1 MNPFHRFV
9 ILGLALPL
17 CLQLAGCEKSPDNH
31 LASAKAAIQAKD
43 AVAAVLHLKN
53 LLAKEPNN
61 AEARVMLG
69 ETMLNAGDPGGA
81 VIELKRARELKA
93 DENRVVPLLAEAL
106 LGSGNMRL
114 LLEQFGST
122 RLSSPEAAAELAGT
136 LAMAN
141 ILQKRPEKAREVV
154 EAALKVAP
162 TSRTV
167 RLALARVFVAEAK
180 PTEAMN
186 TVEALLR
193 DAPNFDEAWN
203 LKGLLLQSTDAE
215 KALEAY
221 AKSIQI
227 DPRQLEAL
235 YSTAMIQLSR
245 GDLKAA
251 RATQDKLSK
260 AWPRN
265 LNSLYVEARLNH
277 LEGNF
282 TLARNQ
288 FAALLG
294 FAPENVSTLVA
305 SGVNELKMGAPIQA
319 EAQLARAVGLAPTEA
334 SARYYLAQA
343 QLRLGKPDKASA
355 ALAPLMGGAAVSPG
369 LLVLAAQARL
379 QQGDVLGADALFAR
393 ASKQQPKDP
402 GVRTALAAA
411 RLSHKPDAE
420 AALIEL
426 QQISETSDSTEADYR
441 VISERLARNE
451 SAEALKA
458 IAKLDQKVPK
468 DPAAAELRGQA
479 LKRLNDLPG
488 ARKAFEEA
496 LQRDKFYAP
505 ALAQLTALDLK
516 EGKIDLAK
524 QRLQNVL
531 AIDRDNSQVLVM
543 LAALSVQTG
552 GTSAE
557 VLNLLERATKAD
569 PLNLNAWMMLLTR
582 HFRAGDM
589 QAGLLTAQ
597 SAVKFIPDNVQLM
610 DMSGRIQLGSGNV
623 NQANST
629 YADLIR
635 VAPRSPAGY
644 MGLAATLMVADNLEA
659 AAKVMQ
665 PYLAIDP
672 TSIEAQRLV
681 AEIALRR
688 RQYAQALAI
697 ARNLQRQYPRLATG
711 NILEAQVE
719 SAQGR
724 QEAAIAALRLSVDK
738 DSPDAAPVLL
748 HEVLLRTDQTASAKE
763 FAAGWLK
770 RHPKDAQF
778 MAYLGDTELDRKNW
792 DAAMSHYDRA
802 LGIDPLN
809 AGALNNGALALM
821 QRKDPKAL
829 EYAQRALAIQPNRPE
844 MLDTLAQVHVSRK
857 EYAPAIAALRQA
869 IGRATDPAP
878 LQLSLAQVYV
888 TSGDSAS
895 AISELQLLVDRGK
908 THPLYPKARK
918 LLAELRRRG

>member
-17 CLQLAGCEKSPDNH
+17 CLQLAGCNKSPGDH
-31 LASAKAAIQAKD
+31 MALAKAAIQAKD
-43 AVAAVLHLKN
+43 SVAAVLHLKN

-61 AEARVMLG
+61 AEVRVMLG

-114 LLEQFGST
+114 LLEQFGSA

-141 ILQKRPEKAREVV
+141 IMLKRPEKAREVV

-186 TVEALLR
+186 TLEALLR
-193 DAPNFDEAWN
+193 DAPNFDEAWS

-215 KALEAY
+215 RALEAY
-221 AKSIQI
+221 AKALQI

-251 RATQDKLSK
+251 RATQAKLAQ

-277 LEGNF
+277 LEGNY

-294 FAPENVSTLVA
+294 FAPENVSTLIA

-379 QQGDVLGADALFAR
+379 QQGDALGADALFAR

-402 GVRTALAAA
+402 GLRTALAAA
-411 RLSHKPDAE
+411 RLSRKPEAE
-420 AALIEL
+420 AALSEL

-451 SAEALKA
+451 PAEALKA
-458 IAKLDQKVPK
+458 IAKLDLKVPK

-505 ALAQLTALDLK
+505 ALAQLTALDLAS
-516 EGKIDLAK
+516 GKVDLAR
-524 QRLQNVL
+524 QRLLDTL
-531 AIDRDNSQVLVM
+531 AVDRDNSQVLVM

-557 VLNLLERATKAD
+557 VLDLLERATKAD
-569 PLNLNAWMMLLTR
+569 PLNLNAWMTLLTR

-589 QAGLLTAQ
+589 QAALLAAQ

-610 DMSGRIQLGSGNV
+610 DMTGRIQLAAGNV

-635 VAPRSPAGY
+635 VAPRSAAGY
-644 MGLAATLMVADNLEA
+644 MGLTTALMVSGNLEA

-688 RQYAQALAI
+688 RQYAEAVAI
-697 ARNLQRQYPRLATG
+697 ARNLQRQYPKLAIG
-711 NILEAQVE
+711 NILEAQIE

-748 HEVLLRTDQTASAKE
+748 HEALLRTDKTALAAE

-770 RHPKDAQF
+770 KHPKDSQF

-792 DAAMSHYDRA
+792 DAAMRHYDNVLA
-802 LGIDPLN
+802 IDPVN
-809 AGALNNGALALM
+809 VGTLNNAALALM

-829 EYAQRALAIQPNRPE
+829 EYVQRALAIQPNRPE
-844 MLDTLAQVHVSRK
+844 VLDTLSQVYVSRK

-878 LQLSLAQVYV
+878 LQLSLVQVYV
-888 TSGDSAS
+888 TSGDPAS
-895 AISELQLLVDRGK
+895 AIGELQLLVDRGK

-918 LLAELRRRG
+918 LLADLRRRG

>member
-17 CLQLAGCEKSPDNH
+17 CLQLAGCNKSPGDH
-31 LASAKAAIQAKD
+31 MALAKAAIQAKD
-43 AVAAVLHLKN
+43 SVAAVLHLKN

-61 AEARVMLG
+61 AEVRVMLG

-81 VIELKRARELKA
+81 VIELKRARELKV

-106 LGSGNMRL
+106 LGLGNQRQL
-114 LLEQFGST
+114 LDQFGST
-122 RLSSPEAAAELAGT
+122 RLSSPDAAAGLAGT
-136 LAMAN
+136 LAVAN
-141 ILQKRPEKAREVV
+141 IMEKRPERAREVV

-203 LKGLLLQSTDAE
+203 LKGMLLQSTDAE

-221 AKSIQI
+221 AKAIQI

-251 RATQDKLSK
+251 RATQDKLAK

-277 LEGNF
+277 LEGNY

-319 EAQLARAVGLAPTEA
+319 EAQLARAVGLAPTET

-343 QLRLGKPDKASA
+343 QLRLGKPDKATA
-355 ALAPLMGGAAVSPG
+355 VLAPLLVGTEVSPG
-369 LLVLAAQARL
+369 VLVVAAQARL
-379 QQGDVLGADALFAR
+379 LQGDASGADGLFAR
-393 ASKQQPKDP
+393 AAKLRPTDVV
-402 GVRTALAAA
+402 VRTALAAA
-411 RLSHKPDAE
+411 RLSRKTEAD
-420 AALIEL
+420 AALSEL
-426 QQISETSDSTEADYR
+426 QQISETSDSTEADFR
-441 VISERLARNE
+441 IISERLARNE
-451 SAEALKA
+451 TAEALKA
-458 IAKLDQKVPK
+458 IAKLEQKAPK
-468 DPAAAELRGQA
+468 DPAGAELRGRA
-479 LKRLNDLPG
+479 MKMLNDLPG
-488 ARKAFEEA
+488 ARKAFEDA
-496 LQRDKFYAP
+496 LQRNKSYAP
-505 ALAQLTALDLK
+505 ALAQLTALDVQD
-516 EGKIDLAK
+516 GKAKLAMK
-524 QRLQNVL
+524 RLQDIL
-531 AIDRDNSQVLVM
+531 AVDRDNSQVLTM
-543 LAALSVQTG
+543 MAALSVQTG
-552 GTSAE
+552 ATSAE
-557 VLNLLERATKAD
+557 VLDLLERATKAD
-569 PLNLNAWMMLLTR
+569 ALNLNAWMYLLTR

-589 QAGLLTAQ
+589 QAGMLAAQ

-610 DMSGRIQLGSGNV
+610 DMAGRIQLAAGSV

-644 MGLAATLMVADNLEA
+644 MGLAAAQLVSGNLEA

-665 PYLAIDP
+665 PLIAMDP
-672 TSIEAQRLV
+672 TSVDAQRLV
-681 AEIALRR
+681 ADIAIRR
-688 RQYAQALAI
+688 RQFAEAMVI
-697 ARNLQRQYPRLATG
+697 ARNLQRLYPKVAVG
-711 NILEAQVE
+711 YILESQAE

-724 QEAAIAALRLSVDK
+724 QQAAIAALRLGVEK
-738 DSPDAAPVLL
+738 EMPEAAPVLL
-748 HEVLLRTDQTASAKE
+748 HDALLRNAETEPAKQ
-763 FAAGWLK
+763 FAYAWLTK
-770 RHPKDAQF
+770 HPKDSQF
-778 MAYLGDTELDRKNW
+778 MTYLGDTELDAKKW
-792 DAAMSHYDRA
+792 GAASRQYERA
-802 LGIDPLN
+802 LAIDPTN
-809 AGALNNGALALM
+809 VGALNNGALALI
-821 QRKDPKAL
+821 QQNDPRAM
-829 EYAQRALAIQPNRPE
+829 EYAQRAVAIQPNRPE
-844 MLDTLAQVHVSRK
+844 VLDTLAQVFVSRK
-857 EYAPAIAALRQA
+857 EYAQAIVALRQA
-869 IGRATDPAP
+869 VARATDPSP
-878 LQLSLAQVYV
+878 LRLSLAEVYV
-888 TSGDSAS
+888 ASGDPAS
-895 AISELQLLVDRGK
+895 AVSELQLLVDRGK
-908 THPLYPKARK
+908 AHPLYPKARK
-918 LLAELRRRG
+918 MLAELRRRG

>member
-141 ILQKRPEKAREVV
+141 ILQKRPEKARGVV

-334 SARYYLAQA
+334 SARYYLAKA

-778 MAYLGDTELDRKNW
+778 MAYLGDTELDRKNR